1 MSEPAPILDRRV
13 LRRSV
18 VVTLALAV
26 PPAVIVRILKGR
38 DLAGRDSNLWG
49 VAVALVL
56 LAFLIGGYTAGR
68 GSPELPLAHGAGAAA
83 FAYVTM
89 AVASAVAALAIGN
102 HITGA
107 VVLAVVMLGAICVSA
122 GVIGSYGAVWSAGRA
137 GRGGRSGRA
146 GPTGPTGPDQ
156 RRR

>member
-1 MSEPAPILDRRV
+1 MAVSDPAPVLDRRV

-18 VVTLALAV
+18 AVTLVVAV
-26 PPAVIVRILKGR
+26 PPAVIVRILKGG

-56 LAFLIGGYTAGR
+56 LAFLVGGYTAGR
-68 GSPELPLAHGAGAAA
+68 GSPELPLAHGAGTAA

-89 AVASAVAALAIGN
+89 AAASAVAALAIGN

-107 VVLAVVMLGAICVSA
+107 VVLAVVMLGAVCISA
-122 GVIGSYGAVWSAGRA
+122 GVIGSYGAVWWAGRGAGRSAGR
-137 GRGGRSGRA
+137 G
-146 GPTGPTGPDQ
+146 TGPNQERP
-156 RRR
+156 